1 MKTESLNLLQHVF
14 FPHYAEKREEL
25 ERSGAQ
31 FAYYTTAITAGRILD
46 KDNPEI
52 WMRST
57 GVMNDYS
64 EVQHGMTCLKQALQS
79 ECGDR
84 LKESL
89 NQCFPGIAKE
99 IFNRFFEWEPY
110 IAIDTFITCF
120 TEHVPENE
128 PFGRLSMWRAY
139 GGECGVAII
148 FKPDAFFSEANV
160 LGVYASPVAYLDA
173 NGIAIEMDRVAE
185 RIQGNFQYVQS
196 LGADEVSKVVFNAL
210 RFAAICTKHPAFK
223 EEREWRIVAT
233 PSLLRSEYVKQ
244 SIKEVGGMPQPT
256 LHIKLQEYPETGMP
270 SLAPASF
277 VERILIGPCQ
287 YPDTVHRALGE
298 KLKSLGCPDPFD
310 LVSFTK
316 IPLRASQR

>member
-1 MKTESLNLLQHVF
+1 MTESVKLLRHVF

-46 KDNPEI
+46 KENPEI
-52 WMRST
+52 WMRGT

-89 NQCFPGIAKE
+89 NQCFPGIAEE
-99 IFNRFFEWEPY
+99 IFRRFFEWEPY

-120 TEHVPENE
+120 TEHIPENE

-173 NGIAIEMDRVAE
+173 DGIAIEMDRIAE
-185 RIQGNFQYVQS
+185 RIRENLQYVRG
-196 LGADEVSKVVFNAL
+196 LGDKRVSDVVFEAL
-210 RFAAICTKHPAFK
+210 RFAAICTKHPAFE
-223 EEREWRIVAT
+223 EEREWRVVAT
-233 PSLLRSEYVKQ
+233 PSLISSENVKQ
-244 SIKEVGGMPQPT
+244 SIKEAGGIPQPI
-256 LHIKLQEYPETGMP
+256 LHIKLQEYPHTGMP

-287 YPDTVHRALGE
+287 YPDTVRRALGE
-298 KLKSLGCPDPFD
+298 KLKSLGCPDPFN

-316 IPLRASQR
+316 IPLRANQR